1 MFQSRRLVSSLLLLP
16 ENTVDADDDQATTD
30 DADVE
35 KIDVGGAQGSVL
47 RRTREEN
54 EELSEG

>member
-16 ENTVDADDDQATTD
+16 ENTVDADDDQATD